1 MDESD
6 KKATTCTCIS
16 SIKIKLK
23 KKNPLFFGLYIYI
36 KVGKRLIYRYMYVCA
51 NSEFF
56 F

>member
-16 SIKIKLK
+16 SIKIKFK
-23 KKNPLFFGLYIYI
+23 KKPLFFGLYIYI